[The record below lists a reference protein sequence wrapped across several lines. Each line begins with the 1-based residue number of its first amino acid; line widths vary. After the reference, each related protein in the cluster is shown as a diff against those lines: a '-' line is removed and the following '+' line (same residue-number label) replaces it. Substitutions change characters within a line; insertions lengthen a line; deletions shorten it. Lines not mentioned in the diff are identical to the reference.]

1 MHRFAFAMAAIGAV
15 AAAPTFNKDVEPVL
29 RKHCQSCH
37 RPGEAGPMSFL
48 TYQETRPFAAA
59 IRQAVTTGKMPPWHA
74 DSKHGQF
81 INERKLS
88 AAEIAT
94 IADWAKAG
102 APEGEKSDAQPPAQ
116 WASGWTIGKP
126 DVVIDMGAD
135 YKVPASGT
143 IDYTYFVAPTNFTED
158 KWVEKIEVRPG
169 DGARPVVH
177 HIVLMARPKGS
188 QYMSKAKPG
197 EAYVPL
203 ASNRPRE
210 RKPDLGIGA
219 IEGAGLDGY
228 MEMVAVYVPG
238 GDAYI
243 TKPGQARL
251 IPAGSDLVFQMHYTT
266 NGKETL
272 DRSRVGIVFAKEP
285 PKERVVNTFVSNRN
299 LVIPPQEGN
308 HKVVARAKVHED
320 VKLQSFFPHMHLR
333 GKAMEYRLIYPT
345 GESQVL
351 LTVPKYDF
359 NWQMTYE
366 LAKPIVVPKGT
377 EIEVSAWYDNS
388 PNNKYNPDPT
398 QTVYWGDQSWEEM
411 LAGFAD
417 FVIPAD
423 MKPGRIA
430 PVRTAAR

>member
-1 MHRFAFAMAAIGAV
+1 MHRFAFALASVGAV
-15 AAAPTFNKDVEPVL
+15 AAAPTFNKDVEPLL

-48 TYQETRPFAAA
+48 TYKETRPFAAA

-81 INERKLS
+81 INDRRLS
-88 AAEIAT
+88 AAEIAVVT
-94 IADWAKAG
+94 DWAKAG
-102 APEGEKSDAQPPAQ
+102 APEGDKKDVQPPAV

-143 IDYTYFVAPTNFTED
+143 VDYTYFVAPTNFAED

-188 QYMSKAKPG
+188 QYMAKAKAG
-197 EAYVPL
+197 EPYVPQ

-210 RKPDLGIGA
+210 RKPDLGVGA
-219 IEGAGLDGY
+219 IEGAGIDGY

-238 GDAYI
+238 GDAYV

-251 IPAGSDLVFQMHYTT
+251 IPANSDLVFQMHYTA
-266 NGKETL
+266 NGKETV

-285 PKERVVNTFVSNRN
+285 PTERVVNTFVSNRN

-308 HKVVARAKVHED
+308 HRVIARAKVHED
-320 VKLQSFFPHMHLR
+320 VKLQAFFPHMHLR
-333 GKAMEYRLIYPT
+333 GKAMEYRVIYPT

-366 LAKPIVVPKGT
+366 LAKPLVVPKGT

>member
-1 MHRFAFAMAAIGAV
+1 MAAIGAV

-88 AAEIAT
+88 AGEVAT
-94 IADWAKAG
+94 ITDWAKAG
-102 APEGEKSDAQPPAQ
+102 APEGEKKDARPPAE
-116 WASGWTIGKP
+116 WPSGWTIGKP

-135 YKVPASGT
+135 YKVPVSGT

-188 QYMSKAKPG
+188 PYMSKAKPG
-197 EAYVPL
+197 EGYVPVS
-203 ASNRPRE
+203 SNRPRD
-210 RKPDLGIGA
+210 RRPDTGVGA

-238 GDAYI
+238 GDAYV

-251 IPAGSDLVFQMHYTT
+251 IPAGSDLVFQMHYTA
-266 NGKETL
+266 NGKETV

-299 LVIPPQEGN
+299 LAIPPQEGN

-359 NWQMTYE
+359 NWQMSYE
-366 LAKPIVVPKGT
+366 LAQPIVVPKGT

-423 MKPGRIA
+423 MKPGKIA

>member
-1 MHRFAFAMAAIGAV
+1 MHRFVFALAAVGAAV
-15 AAAPTFNKDVEPVL
+15 AAPTFHKDVEPLL
-29 RKHCQSCH
+29 RKNCQSCH

-48 TYQETRPFAAA
+48 TYKETRPFAAA

-88 AAEIAT
+88 AGEIAT
-94 IADWAKAG
+94 ITDWAKAG
-102 APEGEKSDAQPPAQ
+102 APEGNAKDAQPPAQ
-116 WASGWTIGKP
+116 WPSGWTIGQP

-188 QYMSKAKPG
+188 PYMAKAKVG

-210 RKPDLGIGA
+210 RKPDLGVGA

-238 GDAYI
+238 GDAYV

-251 IPAGSDLVFQMHYTT
+251 IPANSDLVFQMHYTA
-266 NGKETL
+266 NGKETI

-285 PKERVVNTFVSNRN
+285 PKERVVNTFMSNRN

-308 HKVVARAKVHED
+308 HKVIARAKVHED
-320 VKLQSFFPHMHLR
+320 VKLQAFFPHMHLR
-333 GKAMEYRLIYPT
+333 GKAMEYRVIYPT

-411 LAGFAD
+411 LAGFVD
-417 FVIPAD
+417 FVIPAE

-430 PVRTAAR
+430 PVKTASR

>member
-1 MHRFAFAMAAIGAV
+1 MHRLALALASIGAV
-15 AAAPTFNKDVEPVL
+15 VAAPTFNKDVEPVL

-37 RPGEAGPMSFL
+37 RPGEAGPMSFI
-48 TYQETRPFAAA
+48 TYKETRPFSAA
-59 IRQAVTTGKMPPWHA
+59 IRQAVSTGKMPPWHA

-94 IADWAKAG
+94 ITDWAQAG
-102 APEGEKSDAQPPAQ
+102 APEGKSKDLQPPAQ

-143 IDYTYFVAPTNFTED
+143 IDYTYFVVPTNFTED

-177 HIVLMARPKGS
+177 HIVLLARPKGS
-188 QYMSKAKPG
+188 SYMAKAKQG

-203 ASNRPRE
+203 ASNRPPE
-210 RKPDLGIGA
+210 RKPDVGVGVL
-219 IEGAGLDGY
+219 EGAGIDGY

-238 GDAYI
+238 GDAYV

-251 IPAGSDLVFQMHYTT
+251 IPANSDLVFQMHYTA
-266 NGKETL
+266 NGKETM
-272 DRSRVGIVFAKEP
+272 DRSLVGMVFAKEP

-320 VKLQSFFPHMHLR
+320 VKLQAFFPHMHLR

-345 GESQVL
+345 GESQLL

-366 LAKPIVVPKGT
+366 LAKPVVVPKGT

-417 FVIPAD
+417 FVIPVD
-423 MKPGRIA
+423 MKPGRIS
-430 PVRTAAR
+430 PKRAAR